1 MRRSWFVLIPIFI
14 AFVLIFS
21 ARAFNSVGQEIAR
34 SAQAEPA
41 GATVAP
47 LPEGDM
53 GLAAKYPGDAG
64 LKRDPAVIHYDGFED
79 YDTPA
84 DVHKKYEFVMHTENM
99 RLADEPANVN
109 HGRKAMEFT
118 LPKQEEGNAAALYR
132 VIKEERDVL
141 FLRYYSK
148 FEKGYDQ
155 HGSSHNSGVISAHY
169 FPDRQ
174 ASPGKP
180 ADGRNKFWV
189 SFETERGPWP
199 SPGPLNVYVYHPEQ
213 RTGYGD
219 HIYPTGKIMPAADRP
234 VPFGSGFVPRPD
246 IIPELDR
253 WYCYEFMV
261 KANTPGRRDGRIA
274 CWVDGKLIADF
285 PNFRLRD
292 VETLKIDIFGIA
304 LFMRPNNIRANT
316 RWFDDVVA
324 ATSYI
329 GPIFK
334 EKQGTPG

>member
-1 MRRSWFVLIPIFI
+1 MRKYGFI
-14 AFVLIFS
+14 AILTLAAWAVILS
-21 ARAFNSVGQEIAR
+21 AGSSRFTGQEKA
-34 SAQAEPA
+34 APA
-41 GATVAP
+41 VAP
-47 LPEGDM
+47 LPEGNT

-64 LKRDPAVIHYDGFED
+64 LERDPAVIHYDGFED
-79 YDTPA
+79 YETPA
-84 DVHKKYEFVMHTENM
+84 DVNKKYEFVMHTENM
-99 RLADEPANVN
+99 RLTEEPANVN
-109 HGRKAMEFT
+109 RGKKAMAFT

-132 VIKEERDVL
+132 IIKEERDIL
-141 FLRYYSK
+141 FLRYYAK

-169 FPDRQ
+169 FPNRQ
-174 ASPGKP
+174 ASPGQP
-180 ADGRNKFWV
+180 ADGKNKFWV
-189 SFETERGPWP
+189 SYETERGDSP
-199 SPGPLNVYVYHPEQ
+199 SPGRLNVYVYHPEQ

-219 HIYPTGKIMPAADRP
+219 HIYPTGRIRSGPEKP
-234 VPFGSGFVPRPD
+234 VPFGPGFVPRPD

-274 CWVDGKLIADF
+274 CWLDGRLIADF
-285 PNFRLRD
+285 PGFRLRD
-292 VETLKIDIFGIA
+292 VDSLKIDLFGIA

-329 GPIFK
+329 GPIAK
-334 EKQGTPG
+334 

>member
-1 MRRSWFVLIPIFI
+1 MRNSWRILALILSVW
-14 AFVLIFS
+14 AL
-21 ARAFNSVGQEIAR
+21 RAGGQ
-34 SAQAEPA
+34 QAVDSE
-41 GATVAP
+41 VAP
-47 LPEGDM
+47 LPEGDT
-53 GLAAKYPGDAG
+53 GIAAKYPGDSG
-64 LKRDPAVIHYDGFED
+64 IEKDPAVVLYDGFED
-79 YDTPA
+79 YATPG
-84 DVHKKYEFVMHTENM
+84 DVNKKYEFVMHVENM
-99 RLADEPANVN
+99 RIAQEAANVN
-109 HGRKAMEFT
+109 HGKKAMEFT
-118 LPKQEEGNAAALYR
+118 LPKQQEGNAAALYR
-132 VIKEERDVL
+132 VLKEERDVL
-141 FLRYYSK
+141 FLRFYSK

-169 FPDRQ
+169 FPGRQ

-189 SFETERGPWP
+189 SYETERGAAP
-199 SPGPLNVYVYHPEQ
+199 SPGPLNIYCYHPEQ

-219 HIYPTGKIMPAADRP
+219 HIYPTGRITPPSAQP
-234 VPFGSGFVPRPD
+234 VPFGPAFVSRPD
-246 IIPELDR
+246 FIPELDR

-292 VETLKIDIFGIA
+292 VETLKIDVFGIA

-316 RWFDDVVA
+316 KWFDDVVA

-329 GPIFK
+329 GPTVG
-334 EKQGTPG
+334 EKPALKRAS

>member
-1 MRRSWFVLIPIFI
+1 MRKVGFVL
-14 AFVLIFS
+14 ALSLTASVLILAARTSRTAGQQTVSPAS
-21 ARAFNSVGQEIAR
+21 AVE
-34 SAQAEPA
+34 
-41 GATVAP
+41 P
-47 LPEGDM
+47 LPEGNT
-53 GLAAKYPGDAG
+53 GLAAKYPGDKG
-64 LKRDPAVIHYDGFED
+64 LERDPAVIHYDGFED
-79 YDTPA
+79 YEAPA
-84 DVHKKYEFVMHTENM
+84 DVNKKYEFVMHTENM
-99 RLADEPANVN
+99 RLTEEPTNVN
-109 HGRKAMEFT
+109 HGKKAMEFT

-132 VIKEERDVL
+132 IIKEERDVL
-141 FLRYYSK
+141 FLRYYAK

-169 FPDRQ
+169 FPNRQ

-180 ADGRNKFWV
+180 ADGQNKFWV
-189 SFETERGPWP
+189 SFETERGDSP
-199 SPGPLNVYVYHPEQ
+199 SPGRLNVYVYHPEQ

-219 HIYPTGKIMPAADRP
+219 HIYPTGMIRSGPEKPA
-234 VPFGSGFVPRPD
+234 PFGPGFVPRPD

-285 PNFRLRD
+285 PGFRLRD
-292 VETLKIDIFGIA
+292 VETLKIDLFGVA

-329 GPIFK
+329 GPIAK
-334 EKQGTPG
+334 

>member
-1 MRRSWFVLIPIFI
+1 MRNVWSVLTLILAASALIPAAIGPGTYGQQ
-14 AFVLIFS
+14 S
-21 ARAFNSVGQEIAR
+21 AAS
-34 SAQAEPA
+34 
-41 GATVAP
+41 TVAVEP
-47 LPEGDM
+47 LPEGSN
-53 GLAAKYPGDAG
+53 GLAARYPGDAG
-64 LKRDPAVIHYDGFED
+64 LAHDPGVIHYDGFED
-79 YDTPA
+79 YASLA
-84 DVHKKYEFVMHTENM
+84 DVNKKYEFVMGTQNM
-99 RLADEPANVN
+99 RLTKDPANVN
-109 HGRKAMEFT
+109 HGKKAMQFT

-132 VIKEERDVL
+132 VIREERDVL
-141 FLRYYSK
+141 FLRYYAK

-169 FPDRQ
+169 FPNRQ
-174 ASPGKP
+174 ASPGQP

-189 SFETERGPWP
+189 SYETERGDSP
-199 SPGPLNVYVYHPEQ
+199 SPGRLNVYVYHPEQ

-219 HIYPTGKIMPAADRP
+219 HIYPTGRIRSGPEKPL
-234 VPFGSGFVPRPD
+234 PFGPGFVSRPD

-261 KANTPGRRDGRIA
+261 KANTPGRHDGRIA
-274 CWVDGKLIADF
+274 CWLDGKLIADF

-292 VETLKIDIFGIA
+292 ADSLKIDIFGIA

-329 GPIFK
+329 GPIAR
-334 EKQGTPG
+334 

>member
-1 MRRSWFVLIPIFI
+1 MRKTWLFLALI
-14 AFVLIFS
+14 LS
-21 ARAFNSVGQEIAR
+21 ACAPRPAVQGT
-34 SAQAEPA
+34 SASAVE
-41 GATVAP
+41 P
-47 LPEGDM
+47 LPEGDS
-53 GLAAKYPGDAG
+53 GIAARYPGDAG
-64 LKRDPAVIHYDGFED
+64 IEGDPAVIFYDGFED
-79 YDTPA
+79 YEKPG
-84 DVHKKYEFVMHTENM
+84 DVHKKYEFVMHEENM
-99 RLADEPANVN
+99 RISEEAASVN
-109 HGRKAMEFT
+109 HGKKAMEFT

-132 VIKEERDVL
+132 VLKEERDVL

-169 FPDRQ
+169 FPGRQ
-174 ASPGKP
+174 ASPGIP
-180 ADGRNKFWV
+180 SDGRNKFWV
-189 SFETERGPWP
+189 SFETERGAAP
-199 SPGPLNVYVYHPEQ
+199 SPGPLNIYCYHPEQ

-219 HIYPTGKIMPAADRP
+219 HIYPTGRITPSSSQR
-234 VPFGSGFVPRPD
+234 VPFGPGFIPRPD
-246 IIPELDR
+246 FIPELDR

-285 PNFRLRD
+285 PGFRLRD
-292 VETLKIDIFGIA
+292 VESLKIDIFGIA

-316 RWFDDVVA
+316 KWFDDVVA

-334 EKQGTPG
+334 E